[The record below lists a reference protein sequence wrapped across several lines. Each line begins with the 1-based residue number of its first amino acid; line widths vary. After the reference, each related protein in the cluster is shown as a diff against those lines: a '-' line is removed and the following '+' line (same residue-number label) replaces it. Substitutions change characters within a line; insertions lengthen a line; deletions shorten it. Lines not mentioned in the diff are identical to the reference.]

1 MINGKACP
9 VGRVVRINGKGGH
22 DCIKGAP
29 HFDKEGS
36 VCGNDGKS
44 NQAYCSYQVGDKA
57 CAYCSSTE
65 NKKHDSGSG
74 KSSGSSDVCIAYF
87 WDNQVMS
94 ESSTK
99 KLDDV
104 VVVVAAGTDVQV
116 PKGQKLELGTVVAE
130 EGAWMTIS
138 DGAFVT
144 IDTDQ
149 LDCGLQGCSGTSNP
163 KKASNDQE
171 LGYDRIS
178 GKVVSC
184 DEEHDH
190 KQPKPSSKPGSK
202 PKLKLCPY
210 KFFEENV
217 FDKGGNWYCLVG
229 DKVADNLK
237 SESSCKY
244 YKGNWQK
251 TPPLKC
257 GDAGA
262 YFQARG
268 EFDSKSVHDHFNKR
282 CCVAQPK
289 ATPKPTPKPKP
300 KAKCP
305 STCNHKTCDHWVKE
319 VSFTCKSLEAGY
331 GCDCSGC
338 ACETDKKEDKCQAN
352 KCFKKT
358 CPEWQGQDGV
368 SCETL
373 KTFFGCSCDG
383 CDCAKTVHKC
393 GSPEFK
399 GDKHCDDDNNIKSC
413 NWDGGDCCHL
423 DKDPP
428 KQFVHCQDCKCLDPN
443 GVKPKR
449 ACRLPKYQ
457 GDKYCDDANNVPSC
471 NWDGGDCCAKD
482 GKHVETKYCREC
494 LCKDPNH
501 KGSRC
506 LDGHK
511 KDGFCDD
518 VNNVPECNY
527 DDGDCCNNGHSGQF
541 RYCKECECKD
551 KTHHKKGA
559 QCQGKC
565 GSTKH
570 KGDKFCDDDNN
581 SCGCGWDGGDCCGHN
596 GNNNQFEFCF
606 KCKCLDSK
614 FKAPDC
620 AVAKYKGDGICDDH
634 NNVKKCDWD
643 GGDCCKQSKPNPKQ
657 FHYCKRCK
665 CDHKKY

>member
-1 MINGKACP
+1 MGVVTVAAAHVKPTKKKTNVKQTSALKKP
-9 VGRVVRINGKGGH
+9 VL
-22 DCIKGAP
+22 
-29 HFDKEGS
+29 
-36 VCGNDGKS
+36 
-44 NQAYCSYQVGDKA
+44 
-57 CAYCSSTE
+57 
-65 NKKHDSGSG
+65 SG
-74 KSSGSSDVCIAYF
+74 KDKTELVAKLSKPSLVVHATAVTAPRLYTNAEAPSSRVINTA
-87 WDNQVMS
+87 
-94 ESSTK
+94 T
-99 KLDDV
+99 
-104 VVVVAAGTDVQV
+104 T
-116 PKGQKLELGTVVAE
+116 T
-130 EGAWMTIS
+130 T
-138 DGAFVT
+138 
-144 IDTDQ
+144 
-149 LDCGLQGCSGTSNP
+149 TSNHATGMVVIAVIWTRILLSSSYIART
-163 KKASNDQE
+163 AS
-171 LGYDRIS
+171 
-178 GKVVSC
+178 
-184 DEEHDH
+184 
-190 KQPKPSSKPGSK
+190 
-202 PKLKLCPY
+202 
-210 KFFEENV
+210 
-217 FDKGGNWYCLVG
+217 
-229 DKVADNLK
+229 
-237 SESSCKY
+237 
-244 YKGNWQK
+244 
-251 TPPLKC
+251 
-257 GDAGA
+257 A
-262 YFQARG
+262 Y
-268 EFDSKSVHDHFNKR
+268 
-282 CCVAQPK
+282 
-289 ATPKPTPKPKP
+289 
-300 KAKCP
+300 
-305 STCNHKTCDHWVKE
+305 
-319 VSFTCKSLEAGY
+319 
-331 GCDCSGC
+331 
-338 ACETDKKEDKCQAN
+338 
-352 KCFKKT
+352 
-358 CPEWQGQDGV
+358 
-368 SCETL
+368 
-373 KTFFGCSCDG
+373 
-383 CDCAKTVHKC
+383 
-393 GSPEFK
+393 
-399 GDKHCDDDNNIKSC
+399 
-413 NWDGGDCCHL
+413 
-423 DKDPP
+423 
-428 KQFVHCQDCKCLDPN
+428 PN

-482 GKHVETKYCREC
+482 GKHVETKYCRDC